1 MKVEL
6 VVLVL
11 LSVTLT
17 SSFEYKLEIRTGWKN
32 NAGTDGDV
40 FAKIEGKKGKIV
52 NFKKIDNPH
61 RNDFLRGQ
69 IDTFTAHSMDDI
81 GKIKC
86 LILSTNSP
94 DKWMLDKAVAWRSGS
109 SEKSFFYNQGTFLSS
124 EPREGV
130 SQLKL
135 CEQGSQTY
143 YITTTTS
150 TDRDA
155 ASDNIYPRMRIFGK
169 KGKKS
174 SAAMTGYLYDPRRNN
189 FEKGRQDTFVFQGL
203 ADVGRIKCIEITADG
218 DDKWQFEMIEVHSQ
232 DRRHPAYF
240 RNEREA
246 WLSTDPRE
254 GVSSLKLC
262 S

>member
-17 SSFEYKLEIRTGWKN
+17 SSFEYKLEVRTGWKD

-69 IDTFTAHSMDDI
+69 IDTFTAHSMEDI

-155 ASDNIYPRMRIFGK
+155 ASDNIYPRMKIFGK

-254 GVSSLKLC
+254 GVSSLRLC